1 MKEEEIL
8 RVMNCVQC
16 CVSLRDNDIESV
28 SSRCKY
34 YRQIDFMCSDTWSS
48 DVDFINS
55 LIKELIINAVS
66 FTYSIFYFVYYGL
79 SRAGGSPTECTMTV
93 Y

>member
-1 MKEEEIL
+1 MYSVVFQSEIT
-8 RVMNCVQC
+8 
-16 CVSLRDNDIESV
+16 IESV

-55 LIKELIINAVS
+55 LIKELIINAAS
-66 FTYSIFYFVYYGL
+66 FTYSIIYFVYYGL
-79 SRAGGSPTECTMTV
+79 SRAGGSPTECTMSV
-93 Y
+93 